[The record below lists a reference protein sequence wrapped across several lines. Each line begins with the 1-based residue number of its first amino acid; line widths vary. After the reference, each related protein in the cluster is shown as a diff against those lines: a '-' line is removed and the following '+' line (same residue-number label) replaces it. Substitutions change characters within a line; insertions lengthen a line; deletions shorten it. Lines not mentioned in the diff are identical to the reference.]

1 MGAALVLA
9 WCAVQLSPA
18 HAQAGAACK
27 PGGTVQ
33 EVNACALSDF
43 QVADTAIAVLY
54 QDVMRALAAHERP
67 QLRREQQAW
76 NAERTRQCKQATQAV
91 EQQADGPR
99 RYHECMT
106 DKTRARRGGL
116 MRWLSAQTPAQP

>member
-1 MGAALVLA
+1 MGAALA
-9 WCAVQLSPA
+9 WCAVQLPA
-18 HAQAGAACK
+18 ARAQAGAACR
-27 PGGTVQ
+27 PDGTVQ

-43 QVADTAIAVLY
+43 QAADTEIAVLY

-76 NAERTRQCKQATQAV
+76 NTERMRQCKQATQAV

-106 DKTRARRGGL
+106 ERTRARRSGL
-116 MRWLSAQTPAQP
+116 VRWLSAQTPARP